1 MLRHVSADLMR
12 PESVECHTSHPESPK
27 TDCMAGDVRGVLEV
41 ITPLDVPFEAT
52 RSGLVD
58 TMVLMLFM
66 TLGGVVLLG
75 FAMRRS

>member
-1 MLRHVSADLMR
+1 
-12 PESVECHTSHPESPK
+12 
-27 TDCMAGDVRGVLEV
+27 MAGDVRGVLEV